1 MSGVEVVNFGCRLNI
16 AEGEGARQA
25 AAASGANNLI
35 IFNTCA
41 VTAEAERQA
50 AQAIRAAVRAQ
61 PDRRIV
67 VTGCAA
73 EVSRDRFLAIEGVS
87 AVIGNQ
93 DKREARAYAPSV
105 RTGLTDIF
113 SVKHIEQPLVS
124 GDGNSRAHIEVQN
137 GCDHRCT
144 FCIIPFGRGN
154 SRSASVAAVVDA
166 AQKAVDDGKQEIVL
180 TGVDLTSYGADL
192 PDAPSLGLLVERLLK
207 VEGLQRLRLSSLD
220 CIEIDD
226 RLFDLVTSEARV
238 MPHLHLSL
246 QSGDDM
252 ILKRMKRRHSRAEAV
267 GLVDRIKAKRP
278 EIAIGADLIAGFPTE
293 TERMFANTLAILDD
307 CTIVHGHIFPYSPR
321 PGTPAA
327 RMPQLDR
334 GLIKDRARILRDRAR
349 DLRSNWLASLKG
361 TGQRVLV
368 EKDQMNGHAENYA
381 PVRVLENV
389 PAGTILDVHI
399 GGVEDGVLIGIAA

>member
-1 MSGVEVVNFGCRLNI
+1 MSGVDVINFGCRLNI
-16 AEGEGARQA
+16 AEGEGARLA
-25 AAASGANNLI
+25 ATAAGANNLI

-50 AQAIRAAVRAQ
+50 AQAIRAAVRAH
-61 PDRRIV
+61 PDKRIV

-73 EVSRDRFLAIEGVS
+73 EVNPDRFLAIDGVS

-93 DKREARAYAPSV
+93 DKREVRAYAPSV

-113 SVKHIEQPLVS
+113 TVKHIDKPLVS
-124 GDGNSRAHIEVQN
+124 GEGNTRAHIEVQN

-154 SRSASVAAVVDA
+154 SRSAPVTTIVDA
-166 AQKAVDDGKQEIVL
+166 AQRAVDEGKAEIVL

-192 PDAPSLGLLVERLLK
+192 PDTPTLGGLVERLLR

-226 RLFDLVTSEARV
+226 RLFELVTQEPRV

-252 ILKRMKRRHSRAEAV
+252 ILKRMKRRHNRAEAV
-267 GLVDRIKAKRP
+267 ALVQRLKTKRP

-293 TERMFANTLAILDD
+293 TGDMFANTLAIIKD
-307 CTIVHGHIFPYSPR
+307 CDIVHGHIFPYSPR

-334 GLIKDRARILRDRAR
+334 GLIKDRARTLRGQAR
-349 DLRSNWLASLKG
+349 DHRSIWLASLIG
-361 TGQRVLV
+361 TRQRVLV
-368 EKDQMNGHAENYA
+368 EKDQLNGHAENYA
-381 PVRVLENV
+381 PVRLSNQA
-389 PAGTILDVHI
+389 PAGSIADICITGVDSGILV
-399 GGVEDGVLIGIAA
+399 GTPA

>member
-1 MSGVEVVNFGCRLNI
+1 MSGVDVVNFGCRLNI

-25 AAASGANNLI
+25 AAAAGANNLI

-73 EVSRDRFLAIEGVS
+73 EINPDRFLAIEGVS

-113 SVKHIEQPLVS
+113 SVKQIDQPLVS
-124 GDGNSRAHIEVQN
+124 GEGNSRAHIEVQN

-154 SRSASVAAVVDA
+154 SRSASVAAIVEA
-166 AQKAVDDGKQEIVL
+166 AQKATDEGKAEIVL

-192 PDAPSLGLLVERLLK
+192 PDAPTLGLLVERLLR
-207 VEGLQRLRLSSLD
+207 VDGLMRLRLSSLD

-226 RLFDLVTSEARV
+226 RLFELVTSEARV

-252 ILKRMKRRHSRAEAV
+252 ILKRMKRRHSRTQAV
-267 GLVDRIKAKRP
+267 ELVSKIKAKRP

-293 TERMFANTLAILDD
+293 TDEMFANTLAIIDD
-307 CTIVHGHIFPYSPR
+307 CSIVHGHIFPYSPR

-334 GLIKDRARILRDRAR
+334 SLIKDRARILRGMAR
-349 DLRSNWLASLKG
+349 DKRSNWLASLMG
-361 TGQRVLV
+361 TRQRVLV
-368 EKDQMNGHAENYA
+368 EKDQLSGHAENYA
-381 PVRVLENV
+381 PVRLAEAL
-389 PAGTILDVHI
+389 PAGTITRMQVDAVK
-399 GGVEDGVLIGIAA
+399 DGVLIGKPL